1 MFEFVL
7 LFNLFIF
14 LVYNIYTLI
23 EYGIPESLSETTY
36 LFGSKHNWLFTLLC
50 FVVSFCLLPIWLSV
64 DSNFEFLKFL
74 SIAPLLFVGVTPYF
88 KDGIQKPIHYTSA
101 IISFI
106 SVLLWFLMN
115 GLYNWLIGMSTI
127 FIILELLFDNTKY
140 VYYLEIVVWLSLIM
154 YIMSLV

>member
-14 LVYNIYTLI
+14 LAYNIYTLI

-36 LFGSKHNWLFTLLC
+36 LFGNKHNWLFTLLC

-64 DSNFEFLKFL
+64 DFNFDFIKFL

-88 KDGIQKPIHYTSA
+88 KEGIQKTIHYTSA

-106 SVLLWFLMN
+106 SILLWFLMN
-115 GLYNWLIGMSTI
+115 GLYNWLIGMSII
-127 FIILELLFDNTKY
+127 FIILELLFDKTKY

-154 YIMSLV
+154 YLLSLI